1 MAYVSK
7 FAKTDFLEQKKGLWA
22 HDMAGMAQDE
32 EGLHD
37 RSFRLWAYEAVKSC
51 LAGSIVD

>member
-1 MAYVSK
+1 
-7 FAKTDFLEQKKGLWA
+7 
-22 HDMAGMAQDE
+22 MAGMAQDE